1 MSTALPW
8 DRWQPEQPITEA
20 EPVEETELPYNPP
33 TEEYVPPPDKPV
45 YDTPDKPIGDLI
57 ERVRPETDFGKILKD
72 AFSDALVEAGEK
84 LKAGAKGYAK
94 ESWEG
99 IKKGETVDV
108 LHPTVTAETAKGK
121 ELIVADAKS
130 RSMRTFVQGLAVDV
144 IFAIVATV
152 AVLTDMDPFVKETW
166 ILFGALLLKSVLSAI
181 VSYFMRLKIQ
191 PTIKTPGQRMNVM
204 PLPTRIDED
213 LSA

>member
-8 DRWQPEQPITEA
+8 DRWQPETKPE
-20 EPVEETELPYNPP
+20 EPVYEEPEELPYI
-33 TEEYVPPPDKPV
+33 PPPDKPV
-45 YDTPDKPIGDLI
+45 YETPNLP
-57 ERVRPETDFGKILKD
+57 ERPTGEVDFGKILKD
-72 AFSDALVEAGEK
+72 AFSDALVEAGAK
-84 LKAGAKGYAK
+84 LKEGAKEYGKA
-94 ESWEG
+94 SWEG

-130 RSMRTFVQGLAVDV
+130 RSLRTFVQGLAVDV
-144 IFAIVATV
+144 IFAIVATI
-152 AVLTDMDPFVKETW
+152 AMLTDMDPFVKETW